1 MRRHSAGARSVAALS
16 LLLLWLPDAYS
27 TGGAGKKAGVSKK
40 SAARRRR
47 PLGHTGKCCVE
58 PCTLIGPPAACMGLS
73 TRAKCESA
81 HTTAPLGSG
90 RELCAWLGGRCNA
103 ATASDCPEAAE
114 EDDASA
120 VDYYGERAGFAA
132 SCGNGPSSTCPGL
145 AGALERYAKAHQAA
159 TRHRS
164 PPGGIHSARLLVIR
178 DHWRNVGM
186 GFMPSHVATVV
197 LFALSAGF
205 YVYVENY
212 GRYDWTRYFHGHA
225 GLDMRW
231 TAAKHKMWRARF
243 AAAGVPRTLVEVW
256 HEDGSRRYAAA
267 REFAVSLFSLAHT

>member
-1 MRRHSAGARSVAALS
+1 MRRHSRALGASRAEPAPALAS
-16 LLLLWLPDAYS
+16 AAYS
-27 TGGAGKKAGVSKK
+27 TVALARRPVSKK

-47 PLGHTGKCCVE
+47 VHTGNARA
-58 PCTLIGPPAACMGLS
+58 PAACIVDACEMRE
-73 TRAKCESA
+73 RA
-81 HTTAPLGSG
+81 TAPLGSG

-114 EDDASA
+114 EDDVGGLS
-120 VDYYGERAGFAA
+120 YGELSASRRAAA
-132 SCGNGPSSTCPGL
+132 TASSSLSLSRARSSGT
-145 AGALERYAKAHQAA
+145 RTHQAA

-256 HEDGSRRYAAA
+256 HEDGSRRYAQ
-267 REFAVSLFSLAHT
+267 RESLPFRLSRTHLPSLSLSLSLAHT